1 MEIDDPIYQG
11 FLLLPPSGKILKKSW
26 QKKYCLLYK
35 SSKFGIARIE
45 IFETETCTG
54 QPKIVTLENV
64 IKITPKLSNVFSI
77 LTKTAEYEF
86 ATVFEDQ
93 GDDIFNEWFKAVQ
106 SVAFPHEIAEIS
118 GIEENNDLYCSTDEG
133 VFHVRL
139 CPSEASKR
147 CKLEVKDYIL
157 VITQRALQL
166 RNDTDNKLLYSWPY
180 CFIRKYGYKNGKFTF
195 ESGRKCASGEGIF
208 YLEHPH
214 EQDIYRCLASK
225 MKSIK
230 KMLDSESKS
239 SLLDCG
245 DVQFHAAIGM
255 EARSR
260 SPLLASPTTLSLR
273 SNPSSFQDSN
283 ISPTASSYT
292 PSTLES
298 SSIGKAAPK
307 KAPRKTVPQKNYCLG
322 SVPVVTINKEHDYQD
337 VQVPD
342 VGVRKYD
349 TVEQRKDAWRT
360 MGVETPSHTEQLN
373 DMEEYI
379 SWGRNN
385 LTQSMNDMRLIDNDV
400 RSNEKLPAP
409 AVITEHSI
417 SSDDQYYD
425 HLNFFGSSSR
435 LNVSSGYKQVLPPP
449 LPPSISTPS
458 VNHYDEVQC
467 MEPARSADDSHLGY
481 GQIKKDHNTG
491 ALKEVVS
498 MDSSNK
504 SPQFKQLKKKIEN
517 VPHQFQNDK
526 PYAIVSKPKRV

>member
-118 GIEENNDLYCSTDEG
+118 DYAHL
-133 VFHVRL
+133 
-139 CPSEASKR
+139 
-147 CKLEVKDYIL
+147 KLQKD
-157 VITQRALQL
+157 A
-166 RNDTDNKLLYSWPY
+166 NW
-180 CFIRKYGYKNGKFTF
+180 RKYGYKNGKFTF